1 MKVDDSQLLAYV
13 DGRLPPDIC
22 SGIQSEIEKSP
33 DIAQRVA
40 LLQASALPYRQ
51 AFAQQKLPD
60 IPLYLVWSITDMGRA
75 YRTRAHRGSKN
86 T

>member
-22 SGIQSEIEKSP
+22 CGVESEIEKSP